1 MATCP
6 VSPWCWTP
14 SSRKWAFPVNTELKR
29 FLFALGIPNIGKKAA
44 QQLADA
50 FGSLEAVMAADEQA
64 LEALDD
70 FGSVMAAGTVAFW
83 RDEKNVKEVKDLIA
97 GGITFEKAKKSEG
110 AFSGRK
116 VVLTGSLSGY
126 TRGEAKK
133 LIEERGGEVADGV
146 SKSVNLVV
154 AGEAAGS
161 KLDKARK
168 LGIEVIDE
176 SEFEKMLAL

>member
-1 MATCP
+1 M
-6 VSPWCWTP
+6 
-14 SSRKWAFPVNTELKR
+14 
-29 FLFALGIPNIGKKAA
+29 
-44 QQLADA
+44 
-50 FGSLEAVMAADEQA
+50 
-64 LEALDD
+64 
-70 FGSVMAAGTVAFW
+70 
-83 RDEKNVKEVKDLIA
+83 
-97 GGITFEKAKKSEG
+97 
-110 AFSGRK
+110 
-116 VVLTGSLSGY
+116 LTGSLSGY
-126 TRGEAKK
+126 TRGDAKK